1 MTDRRAIAVAF
12 VVVVVGWVALTA
24 VIRALILL

>member
-12 VVVVVGWVALTA
+12 VVVVAGWAALTA
-24 VIRALILL
+24 VVRWLILL